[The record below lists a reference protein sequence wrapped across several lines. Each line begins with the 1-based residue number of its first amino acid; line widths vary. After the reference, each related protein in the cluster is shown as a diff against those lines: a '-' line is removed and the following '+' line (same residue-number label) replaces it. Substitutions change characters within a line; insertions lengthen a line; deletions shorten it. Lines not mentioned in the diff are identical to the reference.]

1 MGALTLLQ
9 RGEEEATEPAI
20 RTPPWSMEPEM
31 KANTRDTFPLTH
43 ALCSPADPGET
54 EANQS
59 MRRERLFLKLW
70 AFRHD
75 DSPFGREA
83 GRRVWGQG
91 RL

>member
-1 MGALTLLQ
+1 MGTLTLLQ

-20 RTPPWSMEPEM
+20 RTPPWSMESEM
-31 KANTRDTFPLTH
+31 KANTRDTSHSRMHFVLQQTR
-43 ALCSPADPGET
+43 GKRGQ
-54 EANQS
+54 NQS
-59 MRRERLFLKLW
+59 LRRERLFLKLW
-70 AFRHD
+70 AFRPD